1 MRLSKGVA
9 FLIQN
14 MFLNGFT
21 RVLPQEAIAF
31 WNRWLWYYHAALAIG
46 TLHKRTT
53 ESCVCYVALHR
64 GHAIFFPCVLTLSL
78 GVVHTAGEED
88 RIHGYQLS
96 SVRPG
101 LYRDSSHQITAVVV
115 TCSCAVHL
123 SMAYRPVLQHEA
135 LRVWRRWPHWCNY
148 AAITSVSS
156 RLLQP
161 CCLCK
166 LCIRKMS
173 GLPYRDHR

>member
-1 MRLSKGVA
+1 MVKINMWDGYDSLEHHPGKFLLPPHGYFVAYTDTIGVKRLLV
-9 FLIQN
+9 
-14 MFLNGFT
+14 GFHET
-21 RVLPQEAIAF
+21 
-31 WNRWLWYYHAALAIG
+31 
-46 TLHKRTT
+46 
-53 ESCVCYVALHR
+53 
-64 GHAIFFPCVLTLSL
+64 
-78 GVVHTAGEED
+78 GEED
-88 RIHGYQLS
+88 RIQGYQLS

-148 AAITSVSS
+148 AVIISVSS
-156 RLLQP
+156 RLLKP

-166 LCIRKMS
+166 LCISKMF
-173 GLPYRDHR
+173 GLP